1 MARVIGNPLQ
11 QLTADTKYMRNEVS
25 THIAHQG
32 GFTLVELL
40 VTIAI
45 AAILVSLAAPSFQT
59 MLLNNRMAGQ
69 TDELTNALNYARNTA
84 LSQSVGVIV
93 CPIGAVSSTTCGT
106 DWGAGW
112 VVVSDPS
119 GTPTLIQSR
128 LTVAGSPVVSSTAN
142 VTFDARGLS
151 TTQSNFT
158 ICDSRGT
165 TFGRSVQVVATGS
178 VQAGNTPGTA
188 VWGTPALF
196 CP

>member
-1 MARVIGNPLQ
+1 MTHTIPMN
-11 QLTADTKYMRNEVS
+11 NEVPDRHVNHS
-25 THIAHQG
+25 
-32 GFTLVELL
+32 GFTLIELL

-45 AAILVSLAAPSFQT
+45 AAILMSLAAPAFQA

-84 LSQSVGVIV
+84 LSQSVSVKV
-93 CPIGAVSSTTCGT
+93 CPVGAVSSTTCGT

-112 VVVSDPS
+112 IVVSDPS
-119 GTPTLIQSR
+119 GAPALIQSK
-128 LTVAGSPVVSSTAN
+128 LTAAGGPVVSSTAN
-142 VTFDARGLS
+142 VVFDSRGLS

-165 TFGRSVQVVATGS
+165 TFGRSVQVVATGF

-188 VWGTPALF
+188 VWATPALS